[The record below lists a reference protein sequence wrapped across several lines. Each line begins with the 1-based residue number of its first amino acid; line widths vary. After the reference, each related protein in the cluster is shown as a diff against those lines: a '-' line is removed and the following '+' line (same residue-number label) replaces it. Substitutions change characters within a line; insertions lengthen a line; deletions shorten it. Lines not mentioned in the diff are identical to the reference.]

1 MIVIQKLWLLY
12 VYLTSTAVQSQAWDI
27 CHYFD
32 TNDVNI
38 APGVGR
44 NKSTITTFFA
54 DQLGKAGGDYYTTY
68 FPQPTWLTSRNYFLH
83 YTGSNYAV
91 LDFRHPQFFE
101 MFVEGDTGAA
111 EWHFQVQFF

>member
-1 MIVIQKLWLLY
+1 MCTLITYCCAKSGLRCY
-12 VYLTSTAVQSQAWDI
+12 
-27 CHYFD
+27 YFD
-32 TNDVNI
+32 TNHVNI

-101 MFVEGDTGAA
+101 MFVEGDTGGA
-111 EWHFQVQFF
+111 EWHFQVHFLFNCVDSLCTI